1 MLLRVLVVD
10 DDDVA
15 RELLVSVLRAAGHQV
30 LELPSPIGVS
40 RVAREQRVDVV
51 VLDIVLPGMKGDR
64 LAQLLRGNSVFEHL
78 GVVLVSGDSAL
89 DLEQLAVR
97 VEADAVVNKSSAKAG
112 LCRAVE
118 LAARRRSRKVPD

>member
-97 VEADAVVNKSSAKAG
+97 VEADAVVNKSSAKTG

>member
-1 MLLRVLVVD
+1 MPLRVLVVD

-15 RELLVSVLRAAGHQV
+15 RELLGSILRAAGHQV

-40 RVAREQRVDVV
+40 RVAREKRVDVV
-51 VLDIVLPGMKGDR
+51 VLDVFLPGMKGDR
-64 LAQLLRGNSVFEHL
+64 LAQLLRGNAVFEHL
-78 GVVLVSGDSAL
+78 GVVLVTGDAAL

-97 VEADAVVNKSSAKAG
+97 VGADAVVNKSSANAG

-118 LAARRRSRKVPD
+118 LAARRRARKSSE